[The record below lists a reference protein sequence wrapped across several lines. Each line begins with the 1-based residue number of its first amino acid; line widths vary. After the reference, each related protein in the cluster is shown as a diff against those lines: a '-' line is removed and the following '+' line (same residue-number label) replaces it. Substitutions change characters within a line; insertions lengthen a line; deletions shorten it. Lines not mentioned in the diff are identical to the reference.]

1 MVKYPDV
8 QAKAQ
13 AELDSVIGRETF
25 PTFNDE
31 GSLPYLNAV
40 IKECMRWLT
49 IAPMAL
55 PHVLTADDEYKGFK
69 FPAGSIVIANSWCLF
84 CQIAWV
90 FQLSR
95 IKPQGNPS
103 R

>member
-13 AELDSVIGRETF
+13 AELDAVIGRGQL

-40 IKECMRWLT
+40 IKECMRWLV

-55 PHVLTADDEYKGFK
+55 PHVLTVDDEYKGFK
-69 FPAGSIVIANSWCLF
+69 LPAESIVIANSWFVCCRIF
-84 CQIAWV
+84 RV
-90 FQLSR
+90 FQLSC

-103 R
+103 Q